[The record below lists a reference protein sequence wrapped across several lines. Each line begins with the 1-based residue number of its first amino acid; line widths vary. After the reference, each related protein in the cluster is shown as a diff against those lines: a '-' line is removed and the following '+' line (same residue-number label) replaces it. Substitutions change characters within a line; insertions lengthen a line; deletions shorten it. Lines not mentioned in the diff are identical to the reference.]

1 MEDIK
6 DKIQDVSLIR
16 GLNTFLKGI
25 LTEEQHEKVKNRVK
39 NYIADMG
46 SDYKPDEED
55 VYAEATG
62 RGMYRYLNESKGGA
76 AFNQG
81 GTTSQMQMA
90 FMDEGGLKDEGGEVD
105 PESGND
111 VPSGSLKKEVRDDMP
126 TMLSEGEKIYL
137 EAEVEQF
144 LNQFIFNGG
153 IRFDSDDLEEIEEKE
168 KVVYNYLKE
177 IIDNKLGL
185 Y

>member
-62 RGMYRYLNESKGGA
+62 RGMYRYLNDVTRS
-76 AFNQG
+76 
-81 GTTSQMQMA
+81 S
-90 FMDEGGLKDEGGEVD
+90 GLHKPRNSETKMIK
-105 PESGND
+105 
-111 VPSGSLKKEVRDDMP
+111 LK
-126 TMLSEGEKIYL
+126 
-137 EAEVEQF
+137 
-144 LNQFIFNGG
+144 
-153 IRFDSDDLEEIEEKE
+153 
-168 KVVYNYLKE
+168 
-177 IIDNKLGL
+177 
-185 Y
+185 